1 MNTPTQNKAETCADF
16 FDMMEET
23 VSFFNEEYGISAEEV
38 YLMTLQFSQIKLDKL
53 TSMKKALT
61 ND

>member
-38 YLMTLQFSQIKLDKL
+38 YLMTLQFSQIKL
-53 TSMKKALT
+53 M
-61 ND
+61 